1 MRRIIAVLLLPV
13 VITAPADASE
23 KDAKALVE
31 KAVKAH
37 GGKEKLTR
45 ARTCTRKDTG
55 KIGLQAFVSQV
66 SRSLPDKLRLNITS
80 GRVKTVVVVN
90 GDKGWISDGGPA
102 AEMLKP
108 RLDEIKDE
116 LYVWNVATLV
126 PLLDKPFTLSTVPDK
141 KAGGETLAGVK
152 VVRKGHADTRVYF

>member
-1 MRRIIAVLLLPV
+1 MRRIIAALLLV
-13 VITAPADASE
+13 VPAVPARASE

-37 GGKEKLTR
+37 GGKDKLIK

-55 KIGLQAFVSQV
+55 KLSKQTFVSQV
-66 SRSLPDKLRLNITS
+66 SRSLPEKLRLNITS

-102 AEMLKP
+102 TEMLKA
-108 RLDEIKDE
+108 RFNEIKDE
-116 LYVWNVATLV
+116 MYVWYVATLV
-126 PLLDKPFTLSTVPDK
+126 PLLNK
-141 KAGGETLAGVK
+141 
-152 VVRKGHADTRVYF
+152 